1 MNIEITP
8 ENLLIQLGYQTTPVL
23 MQQMEAIIT
32 NTPNFDAFSKH
43 LLSLHDSLQHI
54 SGYIAMSNSS
64 SHLKIK
70 TESSSDADFT
80 EFTDILEKW
89 SQKYKVSL
97 RRIEGKPTFYI
108 LGQV

>member
-8 ENLLIQLGYQTTPVL
+8 ENLLIQLGYQTSPVL
-23 MQQMEAIIT
+23 MKQMEAIIA

-64 SHLKIK
+64 DHLKIK
-70 TESSSDADFT
+70 TESSSDTDFP
-80 EFTDILEKW
+80 EFEEILEKW
-89 SQKYKVSL
+89 STKYKVTL
-97 RRIEGKPTFYI
+97 KRIEGKPTFYI
-108 LGQV
+108 LGQI